1 MKHRSPYID
10 PTGHKFQM
18 GNGTEVYVMAPN
30 GRMLYIIDTEEPR
43 EVYVAQY
50 FYDTA
55 KRYAHEKS

>member
-1 MKHRSPYID
+1 MKHRTPYIA

-18 GNGTEVYVMAPN
+18 GNGTEVYVFTPA
-30 GRMLYIIDTEEPR
+30 GKVLFLIETAEPR
-43 EVYVAQY
+43 EVDVPAY